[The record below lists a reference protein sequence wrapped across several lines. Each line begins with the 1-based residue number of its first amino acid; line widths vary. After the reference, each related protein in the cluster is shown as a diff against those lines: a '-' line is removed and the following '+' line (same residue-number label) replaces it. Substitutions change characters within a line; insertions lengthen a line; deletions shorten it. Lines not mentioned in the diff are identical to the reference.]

1 MKKMWMRVTAV
12 ATAAVMLAGCGSGG
26 SGGAGASGNT
36 GGRTSQTAA
45 AQSGS
50 SGGGQ
55 QTGEP
60 SSGEVRTYTMFMRG
74 TFIDWI
80 SELKWYDEAEKR
92 LGIHVEYVKGPDVQ
106 SDAYSEVDQ
115 RLISGTLTDCTFVK
129 QAQANVYGSQGA
141 FRDLAPLIREYA
153 PNIQKYLDENP
164 EYAALVTNEDGSI
177 YGLLNQT
184 PKLADFVFYRAD
196 HFEKAGVD
204 PSKVQT
210 VADFTQAMKTLK
222 TYYGAD
228 NPNYY
233 PLCGRDMFF
242 RFAPWFGCSNNIS
255 ETESNGL
262 YYGSN
267 WGAKAGYD
275 IYADNFY
282 NMMEVLKGW
291 YDDGLVNPE
300 WVAGSFSEGDWEAAM
315 LNGDCTISFDFL
327 TRPQWFL
334 DNGGPDIDPDYTM
347 AVLDNLKDENGNI
360 MKYQTDIPYNENRVT
375 VINAASSDETAR
387 TIIEFIDYFWGEE
400 GQTLCSWGVEGESYQ
415 VVDGKKEY
423 IVDYATEEGKP
434 AGEKKWSFLNDRYT
448 VCKPVDQEA
457 FYAWNGDVVKEAAA
471 RLYDDDHLMKAYN
484 IKYTDDQLKEMD
496 TLVASLG
503 DSITS
508 VLTSFV
514 TGKTELTREN
524 WQAFLD
530 EMTQKGYTRAEEIQ
544 LEAFRATYGK

>member
-1 MKKMWMRVTAV
+1 M
-12 ATAAVMLAGCGSGG
+12 
-26 SGGAGASGNT
+26 
-36 GGRTSQTAA
+36 
-45 AQSGS
+45 
-50 SGGGQ
+50 
-55 QTGEP
+55 
-60 SSGEVRTYTMFMRG
+60 
-74 TFIDWI
+74 
-80 SELKWYDEAEKR
+80 
-92 LGIHVEYVKGPDVQ
+92 
-106 SDAYSEVDQ
+106 
-115 RLISGTLTDCTFVK
+115 
-129 QAQANVYGSQGA
+129 
-141 FRDLAPLIREYA
+141 
-153 PNIQKYLDENP
+153 
-164 EYAALVTNEDGSI
+164 
-177 YGLLNQT
+177 
-184 PKLADFVFYRAD
+184 
-196 HFEKAGVD
+196 
-204 PSKVQT
+204 
-210 VADFTQAMKTLK
+210 
-222 TYYGAD
+222 
-228 NPNYY
+228 
-233 PLCGRDMFF
+233 
-242 RFAPWFGCSNNIS
+242 
-255 ETESNGL
+255 
-262 YYGSN
+262 
-267 WGAKAGYD
+267 
-275 IYADNFY
+275 
-282 NMMEVLKGW
+282 LKGW

-423 IVDYATEEGKP
+423 IVDYAAEEGKP

-448 VCKPVDQEA
+448 VCKPVDQDA

-508 VLTSFV
+508 GLTAFV
-514 TGKTELTREN
+514 TGKTELSQES

-530 EMTQKGYTRAEEIQ
+530 EMTEKGYTRAEEIQ